1 MTKNQKS
8 KTKWKNKV
16 LSLVSGSKRDGIFK
30 PNTAT
35 QLTVITIINW
45 NSKVDPQNKVKQ
57 EGLPQLKNIFQ
68 FLHLNWNKPW
78 TKVLENQKKVCQ
90 GRSHLVYYQARPY
103 PNYEFVYIM
112 CNINPCQINLIN
124 LPENI
129 LF

>member
-8 KTKWKNKV
+8 KTKWKNKL

-57 EGLPQLKNIFQ
+57 EGLPQLKNISIPSFKLKQ
-68 FLHLNWNKPW
+68 TLNKSTWKP
-78 TKVLENQKKVCQ
+78 KKSVSRQKSFSLLPSKALSKLWIC
-90 GRSHLVYYQARPY
+90 LYY
-103 PNYEFVYIM
+103 V
-112 CNINPCQINLIN
+112 
-124 LPENI
+124 
-129 LF
+129 